1 MPSFLLLLLCLLY
14 ALPLT
19 CGQGDEAVKFT
30 VVEEESSDS
39 PVGTVSTSSQ
49 ILNKVP
55 EADRSAVQ
63 YSLDARNVRHQ
74 NLFKI
79 ERHTGDISVAQPVDR
94 ETVCP
99 RTDDC
104 ILHFDAIA
112 IKDDIIVQV
121 PIVINVT
128 DINDNK
134 PEFHTI
140 PPTPPGSLPTLEVC
154 FPESS
159 PSGSLRPLL
168 TATDEDMSSPYGDL
182 SYSLEPASSIFSLDI
197 SENSVGTE
205 QVNLRL
211 EGTLDREKVTDYTLQ
226 LVARDGGEPP
236 NTGTLKVKVL
246 VEDFNDNPPKFTQ
259 TLYTANFSETEGKGY
274 EIVKVHATDKDEDQ
288 NGRVVY
294 FLSSQQPGGNPESIL
309 DKVRTFVNS
318 QRSRSHLCRM

>member
-1 MPSFLLLLLCLLY
+1 METPATSSGRKRGSPLLPSLGGASPCHGGQTLPSFLLLLLCLFY

-30 VVEEESSDS
+30 VVEEESSNS

-49 ILNKVP
+49 ILNQVP

-79 ERHTGDISVAQPVDR
+79 ERHSGDISVAQPVDR

-134 PEFHTI
+134 PEFHTT
-140 PPTPPGSLPTLEVC
+140 PPTPPGSLPTLEVR

-159 PSGSLRPLL
+159 PPGSLRPLL

-182 SYSLEPASSIFSLDI
+182 SYSLEPASSTFSLDI

-211 EGTLDREKVTDYTLQ
+211 EGTLDREKITDYTLQ

-246 VEDFNDNPPKFTQ
+246 VEDFNDNPRSSLRRSTRQTSARRREKVMKSSKCTPRTRMKTRTDALFT
-259 TLYTANFSETEGKGY
+259 S
-274 EIVKVHATDKDEDQ
+274 
-288 NGRVVY
+288 
-294 FLSSQQPGGNPESIL
+294 
-309 DKVRTFVNS
+309 
-318 QRSRSHLCRM
+318 